1 MKKYFEYI
9 FTSALLLLSVLMG
22 LTFWLNT
29 FFNFDLF
36 FSEHWKILSTLQA
49 SKTPINPNFYLSFF
63 VADAVFICGLYI
75 IFRPKFRRF
84 IKKETKY
91 EPQPIIQ
98 QPTQNTTTEIVKQPQ
113 HLILP
118 KNISAIRNKFEQ
130 EQQAENQKRDLK
142 QQITDIFSS
151 ANFIVKKTPKIPN
164 MDTCLFAIGSDETL
178 WIGAIDCDI
187 QTMQTAIENLQSVF
201 SDTLDGVDINI
212 SSFILD
218 TKNILDKNDSVH
230 VFHNTEELNQFM
242 TNNKNP
248 EPEDKDLFEAFDGFI
263 NGVIDY
269 ISTK

>member
-1 MKKYFEYI
+1 MKKHFEYI
-9 FTSALLLLSVLMG
+9 FTSLLLLLSVLMG

-36 FSEHWKILSTLQA
+36 FPQHWKILATLQA
-49 SKTPINPNFYLSFF
+49 SNTPINPNFYLSFF

-75 IFRPKFRRF
+75 IFRPKFRHF
-84 IKKETKY
+84 IKKEKKQ
-91 EPQPIIQ
+91 ENKPIIQ
-98 QPTQNTTTEIVKQPQ
+98 QTPQNTTSELVKQPQ

-118 KNISAIRNKFEQ
+118 KNISAIRNKFEI

-151 ANFIVKKTPKIPN
+151 ANFIVKKTPKISN

-178 WIGAIDCDI
+178 WVGAIDCDI
-187 QTMQTAIENLQSVF
+187 QTMQTAIETLQSVF
-201 SDTLDGVDINI
+201 SDTLDDVEINI

-218 TKNILDKNDSVH
+218 TKNTISENDSVH
-230 VFHNTEELNQFM
+230 IFHTTEELKQFM
-242 TNNKNP
+242 KNNKNP

-269 ISTK
+269 IATK

>member
-1 MKKYFEYI
+1 
-9 FTSALLLLSVLMG
+9 
-22 LTFWLNT
+22 
-29 FFNFDLF
+29 
-36 FSEHWKILSTLQA
+36 
-49 SKTPINPNFYLSFF
+49 
-63 VADAVFICGLYI
+63 
-75 IFRPKFRRF
+75 
-84 IKKETKY
+84 
-91 EPQPIIQ
+91 
-98 QPTQNTTTEIVKQPQ
+98 
-113 HLILP
+113 
-118 KNISAIRNKFEQ
+118 
-130 EQQAENQKRDLK
+130 
-142 QQITDIFSS
+142 
-151 ANFIVKKTPKIPN
+151 